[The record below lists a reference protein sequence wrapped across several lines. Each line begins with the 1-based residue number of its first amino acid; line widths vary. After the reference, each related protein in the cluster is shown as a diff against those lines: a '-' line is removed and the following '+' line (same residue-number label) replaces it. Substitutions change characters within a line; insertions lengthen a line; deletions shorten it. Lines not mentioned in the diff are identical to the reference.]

1 MENISAEQSLLNM
14 KKYFDLEIV
23 ENFFTS
29 KEDEKSFTGRKRKRE
44 EFERDCYI
52 EDKNSAPGKEFNYL
66 PLPVTGT
73 KRKRDVIEEDRY
85 DYKNFF
91 QEENK

>member
-29 KEDEKSFTGRKRKRE
+29 KEDEKSVTGRKRE

-52 EDKNSAPGKEFNYL
+52 EDKNSVPGKEFNYL